1 MKARFVGAERVKDAR
16 LQTLKSEFDEIQMKD
31 DEPLDQVV
39 GKLSTLSVKYNSLGG
54 VWMMRRW

>member
-39 GKLSTLSVKYNSLGG
+39 GKLSTLSVKYNSLEESG
-54 VWMMRRW
+54 